1 MTFRS
6 CCLVIALLSAEF
18 ILLPPARSEEPK
30 LTREAIEWCDV
41 WISNADKSDLPR
53 VLLIGDSITRGY
65 YSEVEKRLAGK
76 AYVARLATSRFVA
89 DPVLLAEVAV
99 VLDSAK
105 FDIIHFNNGL
115 HGMNGYTEDDYR
127 QHLPK
132 LLATIR
138 QHAPQAKLILA
149 LSTPMRKAGQLAQFA
164 ENNERVKARNRIAAE
179 LAAKEQIPVDDL
191 FSLVEPHQEFW
202 SNDGVHYNG
211 KGTAAEAE
219 QVAAEI
225 TKLLPN

>member
-1 MTFRS
+1 MTCRN
-6 CCLVIALLSAEF
+6 CCLGTVALFATLAS
-18 ILLPPARSEEPK
+18 LPPANSAEPK

-41 WISNADKSDLPR
+41 WISNADKNDLPR

-99 VLDSAK
+99 VLGSAK

-127 QHLPK
+127 QHLPE

-138 QHAPQAKLILA
+138 QHAPKAKLILA
-149 LSTPMRKAGQLAQFA
+149 LSTPMRKPGQLAEFA
-164 ENNERVKARNRIAAE
+164 ENNERVKARNRIATE
-179 LAAKEQIPVDDL
+179 LAAKEHISIDDL

-211 KGTAAEAE
+211 KGTAAEGE
-219 QVAAEI
+219 QVASEI
-225 TKLLPN
+225 AKLLPN